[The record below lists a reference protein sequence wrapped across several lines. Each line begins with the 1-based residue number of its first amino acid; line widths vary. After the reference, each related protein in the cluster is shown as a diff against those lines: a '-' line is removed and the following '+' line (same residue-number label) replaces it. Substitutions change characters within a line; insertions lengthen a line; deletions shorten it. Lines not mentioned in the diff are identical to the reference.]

1 MPTALLFASEG
12 GAAAEQAVEKGIS
25 VNGPLVVASFDLFGI
40 TFNLTESI
48 IVQWIVMLILFIV
61 VLIITRNLKV
71 VPETKR
77 QAAAEWIVEFF
88 RDTVNGTMGEKY
100 PRHVPYFAALFC
112 FIMLNN
118 LMGLF
123 GLRNPTADVSVTGSF
138 AIITFC
144 MVQYNKAKTGK
155 FKGFMK
161 SFVEPMPFMLP
172 FNIIGEFANPLALA
186 LRLFG
191 NMIAGTVINAL
202 IYFALGK
209 LAILIPAIASLYFD
223 IFSAVMQAY
232 IFIMLSMSYISSA
245 DCEG

>member
-1 MPTALLFASEG
+1 MPTALMLASEG
-12 GAAAEQAVEKGIS
+12 GIT
-25 VNGPLVVASFDLFGI
+25 VNGPLVVVDNLFGI
-40 TFNLTESI
+40 PGFKLTESI
-48 IVQWIVMLILFIV
+48 IVQWVVIAILLAV
-61 VLIITRNLKV
+61 VLIISRNLKV
-71 VPETKR
+71 IPETKK
-77 QAAAEWIVEFF
+77 QMAAEWIVSFF
-88 RDTVNGTMGEKY
+88 IDTVDTTMGKKY
-100 PRHVPYFAALFC
+100 NKYRSYIMALFC
-112 FIMLNN
+112 FIMIQN
-118 LMGLF
+118 LMGLL
-123 GLRNPTADVSVTGSF
+123 GLRNPTADVSVTGTL
-138 AIITFC
+138 AVITFC
-144 MVQYNKAKTGK
+144 MVQYNKGKTGK

-161 SFVEPMPFMLP
+161 SFIEPLPFMLP